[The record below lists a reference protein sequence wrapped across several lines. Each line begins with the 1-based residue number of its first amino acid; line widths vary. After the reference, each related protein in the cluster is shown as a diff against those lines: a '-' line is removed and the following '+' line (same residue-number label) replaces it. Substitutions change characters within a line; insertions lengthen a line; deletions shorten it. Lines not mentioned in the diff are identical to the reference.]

1 MFIYDPPA
9 VRKCTVARELA
20 KYTRSKLYHNHVSIQ
35 EVGSIF
41 EFGTLPFWRLL
52 NEFGNEMI
60 RITAEYANL
69 EFLSD
74 NSSV

>member
-1 MFIYDPPA
+1 MFIYGPPA
-9 VRKCTVARELA
+9 VRKFTVARELA